1 MNLIAWIVGVIN
13 VIYLWCYLV
22 FRQLVTNIFTNGV
35 MIFSKKE
42 KVIDD
47 DRGS

>member
-35 MIFSKKE
+35 II
-42 KVIDD
+42 VVNLHDNCD
-47 DRGS
+47 GYDY